1 MLAMWVPEM
10 PVQMACQLGAGL
22 KDRPFAFLRPASPRT
37 PCLWLVDHKARGQG
51 MEPGAPMNLALRC
64 LPGLK
69 GVDGAPQ
76 MRWEAPAEAPA
87 EPASLEQTLTR
98 LQRRFPDQ
106 PVLPGWTRAREEG
119 P

>member
-22 KDRPFAFLRPASPRT
+22 KDRPFAFLRPGSQRT
-37 PCLWLVDHKARGQG
+37 PYLWLLNHKAREEGV
-51 MEPGAPMNLALRC
+51 EPGAPTNLALRC